1 MTTGYGPFISHQ
13 KYRFR
18 IISQWKS
25 NMAKTLNMKQLFD
38 HHKWM
43 FTSTML
49 ATSYEVSR
57 QTDMWES

>member
-38 HHKWM
+38 HQK
-43 FTSTML
+43 
-49 ATSYEVSR
+49 
-57 QTDMWES
+57 